1 MVKLT
6 VRKIGNSLGVILP
19 QDALNLLSLKEGDQ
33 LVMTASPDGARLTAS
48 DPEFER
54 QLAIGED
61 LIRRY
66 RNTLKELAK

>member
-1 MVKLT
+1 MLKLT
-6 VRKIGNSLGVILP
+6 VRKIGNSMGVILP
-19 QDALNLLSLKEGDQ
+19 QEALAMLNLKEGDQ
-33 LVMTASPDGARLTAS
+33 LTMTPAPEGAKLTAS